1 MKRVSAVIY
10 PGTFDPIT
18 IGHINII
25 KRALR
30 IFDKV
35 IIAVSEDTVKKTLFT
50 VEERVKM
57 IKEALK
63 GYKNVEIETFK
74 GLLMDYAKKKGINT
88 ILRGLRTVQDFE
100 YELQMALANKKLNPQ
115 CETIFMMTEGA
126 YSYFSS
132 SLIKEIA
139 SLKGNVKSMVPSSV
153 EKMIKKKFFNKK
165 EV

>member
-1 MKRVSAVIY
+1 MKKEFAVIY

-30 IFDKV
+30 IFNKV
-35 IIAVSEDTVKKTLFT
+35 VIAVAEDTAKKTLFT
-50 VEERVKM
+50 TEERVLM
-57 IKEALK
+57 IKESLK
-63 GYKNVEIETFK
+63 GYKNVEIDTFK
-74 GLLMDYAKKKGINT
+74 GLLMDYAKKKGIST

-100 YELQMALANKKLNPQ
+100 YELQMALANKKLNPE

-139 SLKGNVKSMVPSSV
+139 HLKGNIKTMVPSPV
-153 EKMIKKKFFNKK
+153 VKMIKKKFQSK

>member
-1 MKRVSAVIY
+1 MKKKFAVIY

-30 IFDKV
+30 IFNKV
-35 IIAVSEDTVKKTLFT
+35 VIAVAEDTAKKTLFT
-50 VEERVKM
+50 TEERVLM
-57 IKEALK
+57 IKESLK
-63 GYKNVEIETFK
+63 GYKNVEIDTFK
-74 GLLMDYAKKKGINT
+74 GLLMDYAKKKGIST

-100 YELQMALANKKLNPQ
+100 YELQMALANKKLNPE

-139 SLKGNVKSMVPSSV
+139 HLKGNIKTMVPSPV
-153 EKMIKKKFFNKK
+153 VKMIKKKFQSK

>member
-1 MKRVSAVIY
+1 MKKEHVVIY

-18 IGHINII
+18 IGHLNII

-35 IIAVSEDTVKKTLFT
+35 IIAIAEDTTKNTLFT
-50 VEERVKM
+50 VEERVQM
-57 IKEALK
+57 VKESLK
-63 GYKNVEIETFK
+63 GYKNVEVDTFK
-74 GLLMDYAKKKGINT
+74 GLLMEYAKKKGVHT

-100 YELQMALANKKLNPQ
+100 YELQMALANKKLNPN

-139 SLKGNVKSMVPSSV
+139 HLKGNIKDMVPPPV
-153 EKMIKKKFFNKK
+153 EKMIKKKFFNK

>member
-1 MKRVSAVIY
+1 MKKKFAVIY

-30 IFDKV
+30 IFNKV
-35 IIAVSEDTVKKTLFT
+35 IIAVAEDTSKKTLFT
-50 VEERVKM
+50 TKERVLM
-57 IKEALK
+57 IKESLK
-63 GYKNVEIETFK
+63 GYKNVEIDTFK

-100 YELQMALANKKLNPQ
+100 YELQMALANKKLNPE

-139 SLKGNVKSMVPSSV
+139 HLKGNIKNMVPSPV
-153 EKMIKKKFFNKK
+153 EKMIKRKFQSK